1 MEKDMTERDVQ
12 LEAQIREIRT
22 ALIGIDGQN
31 GLRGELRDFLKRYEA
46 RDGEVREWQ
55 KAVED
60 RWNNYIQAEREET
73 CYGSARLDKYIKDEE
88 KRRNERRQTDIT
100 AVEFRKAVTVA
111 LITSMASVIVAVLSI
126 ISK

>member
-1 MEKDMTERDVQ
+1 MTARDAQ

-46 RDGEVREWQ
+46 RDMEVREWQ

-60 RWNNYIQAEREET
+60 RWNNYIRSERVQT
-73 CYGSARLDKYIKDEE
+73 CYGAAQLDEYIQQEE
-88 KRRNERRQTDIT
+88 KRRAERRQTDIT

-111 LITSMASVIVAVLSI
+111 LITSMASVIVAILSI
-126 ISK
+126 LAK

>member
-1 MEKDMTERDVQ
+1 VTAKDAQ

-46 RDGEVREWQ
+46 RDDEVREWQ

-60 RWNNYIQAEREET
+60 RWNNYIQYERVQT
-73 CYGSARLDKYIKDEE
+73 CHGAAQLNEYIKQEE
-88 KRRNERRQTDIT
+88 KRRAERRQTDVT
-100 AVEFRKAVTVA
+100 AIEYKKAINVA
-111 LITSMASVIVAVLSI
+111 FITSMASIVVALLTI
-126 ISK
+126 FFKH

>member
-1 MEKDMTERDVQ
+1 MTARDAQ

-46 RDGEVREWQ
+46 RDDEVREWQ

-60 RWNNYIQAEREET
+60 RWNNYIQSERIQT
-73 CYGSARLDKYIKDEE
+73 CHGAAQLNEYIKQEE
-88 KRRNERRQTDIT
+88 KRRSERRQTDIT
-100 AVEFRKAVTVA
+100 AVEFKKAITVA
-111 LITSMASVIVAVLSI
+111 LITSMASVLVAVLSI
-126 ISK
+126 LAK